1 MTEGD
6 ISMPGLGRWNDDI
19 RLEMLRSIVGPA
31 YEPTQ
36 DDADTLLKTITVLAR
51 RLVTRPRSV
60 VPGLGTFE
68 WRKRS
73 KRLPDGTVRK
83 CVSLGFTLARRE
95 HDIARKIYRT
105 GKPRAKS
112 ALPCIELA
120 VKAATRRGR

>member
-1 MTEGD
+1 MEGE
-6 ISMPGLGRWNDDI
+6 IRMPGLGRWSDDI
-19 RLEMLRSIVGPA
+19 RLEMLSSIVGPVN
-31 YEPTQ
+31 EPTQ
-36 DDADTLLKTITVLAR
+36 DDADTLLKTISVLAR
-51 RLVTRPRSV
+51 RLSMRPKSV

-112 ALPCIELA
+112 ALPYIEPA
-120 VKAATRRGR
+120 VRAATRRGK